1 MGLVYVVADQQCVLV
16 FASHRHSSY
25 RFGFLRVGPRRPSPV
40 VVYNT
45 VRGTGSSGRGAAARA
60 GRTRRADRTPC
71 GVEYD
76 DARSRRRRSE
86 TARRHPTPACRVHPH
101 GEPRIGCAKRPKS
114 GLPRVD
120 SRRRHVCETERRKA
134 EPCGESTVLAPP
146 GDGGT
151 AAARARARLGR

>member
-45 VRGTGSSGRGAAARA
+45 VRGTVERPRRRGPRGSDTARGSNAVWCRVRPTRGLDGVAPRPLGDTRPRRAPARRA
-60 GRTRRADRTPC
+60 GQ
-71 GVEYD
+71 
-76 DARSRRRRSE
+76 
-86 TARRHPTPACRVHPH
+86 
-101 GEPRIGCAKRPKS
+101 PRIGCEKS

-120 SRRRHVCETERRKA
+120 SRAGTSGDVCETERRKA

>member
-16 FASHRHSSY
+16 FASHRHSSC

-86 TARRHPTPACRVHPH
+86 TARRHPTPACTRT
-101 GEPRIGCAKRPKS
+101 A
-114 GLPRVD
+114 
-120 SRRRHVCETERRKA
+120 SRAAADRMRKERTAPGRLEGRHVCERRKA

>member
-40 VVYNT
+40 VYNT
-45 VRGTGSSGRGAAARA
+45 VRGTVERPRRRAARA

-76 DARSRRRRSE
+76 DAVSTASLRDRSATPDPGVHTRRAAS
-86 TARRHPTPACRVHPH
+86 
-101 GEPRIGCAKRPKS
+101 GCDCEKS

-120 SRRRHVCETERRKA
+120 SRAGTCAKPKDEKPSRAESPQSSHLRATVARRRPA
-134 EPCGESTVLAPP
+134 
-146 GDGGT
+146 
-151 AAARARARLGR
+151 LGPA

>member
-40 VVYNT
+40 VYNT
-45 VRGTGSSGRGAAARA
+45 VRGTVERPRRRGPRGSDTARGSNAVWSSS
-60 GRTRRADRTPC
+60 TTT
-71 GVEYD
+71 
-76 DARSRRRRSE
+76 RSRRRRSE
-86 TARRHPTPACRVHPH
+86 YRDRSATPDPGVHPPAARATAS
-101 GEPRIGCAKRPKS
+101 GSGCKKS
-114 GLPRVD
+114 DCPGSTRAG
-120 SRRRHVCETERRKA
+120 RHVCETERRKA